1 MLLTF
6 RGSILAASG
15 RLVDAE
21 HELRAAIHADTD
33 YALPYASLAQVM
45 EQRRDTASALRIY
58 REYLSRASRSAAERK
73 GVEARLARLT
83 RLHASQR

>member
-6 RGSILAASG
+6 HGSILDGAG
-15 RLVDAE
+15 RLVEAE
-21 HELRAAIHADTD
+21 RELRAAIHADTD
-33 YALPYASLAQVM
+33 YALPYAALAHVM
-45 EQRRDTASALRIY
+45 EQRHDTASAVRIY